1 MEKNRLVSRENTL
14 MIETLTPD
22 FGNNMR
28 DQGIYPRKLKQE
40 GGSKKKK
47 KKYIQVLPLI
57 K

>member
-1 MEKNRLVSRENTL
+1 

>member
-22 FGNNMR
+22 FGNNVR
-28 DQGIYPRKLKQE
+28 NQGIYPRKLKQE

-47 KKYIQVLPLI
+47 KYIQVLPLI